1 MVIRVPNR
9 PRLEVARR
17 GLQVPSAE
25 LRQGLRS
32 AVLRPPTP
40 LARAEVMHDL
50 INEMVTAL
58 AAVEAQEVE
67 AEENEV
73 EAESLANVCRSVAEH
88 VERMR
93 RHSGSQHNVS
103 NSAQRGHG

>member
-1 MVIRVPNR
+1 MVMRVPNR
-9 PRLEVARR
+9 PRLEVASR

-32 AVLRPPTP
+32 AVLRLPTP

-58 AAVEAQEVE
+58 AAVEAQKVE
-67 AEENEV
+67 AEGDEA
-73 EAESLANVCRSVAEH
+73 EAESLVNVCRSVAEH

-93 RHSGSQHNVS
+93 RHSGSQHNAI
-103 NSAQRGHG
+103 NSAQCGQA